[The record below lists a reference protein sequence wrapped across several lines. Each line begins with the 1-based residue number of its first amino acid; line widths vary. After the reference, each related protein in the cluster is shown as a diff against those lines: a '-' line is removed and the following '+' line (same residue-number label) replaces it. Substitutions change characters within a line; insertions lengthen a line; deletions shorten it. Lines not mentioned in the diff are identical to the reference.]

1 MKNYKNFLKELPSKT
16 VVLACGRFN
25 PPTLAH
31 EVLVRSVKKLAEQ
44 KSADHVI
51 YASNI
56 SDAKKNPLLVEKKL
70 QYLDLVFP
78 KTNFVESSDNLGDQI
93 KKLKESYKNVIVV
106 TSADK
111 AQSLSKYDVQTIS
124 ISDKDPDLD
133 DTIKTLASKGLY
145 EDFKKKLPTSIRE
158 LDSRRL
164 MNDIRQA
171 TGLDVLK
178 EELNLVK
185 DQVREQYFRGEIFN
199 VDDIVESEDTVYKI
213 VKRGSNH
220 LLVQNEE
227 GRIVSKWIQDVKVTT
242 KEFMVKEDL
251 TDKTLKPTDKI
262 KVARIIATMLGVENA
277 ETSSNPELLV
287 NTALRRV
294 RNKALNADGMKILD
308 KMLALATEV
317 GIEYDTSL
325 KPNKLKE
332 SLKKDPS
339 PEEDKE
345 DDVTGVHKANEVG
358 HTLDKTGND
367 HLRRRK
373 VASFMETYDADY
385 QDMVKRV
392 GKLAKEGPRK
402 TVWDAQKRVYKTV
415 PINVHPDTVAA
426 QKEADDHQKSIKE
439 DCGCEEHEHQFCPEC
454 GQETCM
460 CANPGQHTEDNLED
474 QLAQELDL
482 SDEQIDHIVD
492 STSDD
497 DILDVYDDEEFS
509 VIDPETGEEI
519 EEEPELAEQTILEV
533 LSRSERMRARVR
545 FAKTKA
551 KRERKAEI
559 ALKTRSSSKVI
570 NKRSRRLAIKL
581 MKKRLL
587 RGRDVNK
594 ISVGEKERIERA
606 LAKRKAVIN
615 RVAMKLAPRVRRIE
629 SARLTHSKYTKGTP
643 NVSF

>member
-44 KSADHVI
+44 KGADHVI
-51 YASNI
+51 YASTV

-133 DTIKTLASKGLY
+133 DSVKTLATKGLY

-171 TGLDVLK
+171 SGLDVLK

-185 DQVREQYFRGEIFN
+185 DQVREQYFHGQIFN
-199 VDDIVESEDTVYKI
+199 VDDIVESEDIVYKI

-220 LLVQNEE
+220 LLVQSEE
-227 GRIVSKWIQDVKVTT
+227 GRIVSKWIQDVKVTA
-242 KEFMVKEDL
+242 KEFMLKEDL

-308 KMLALATEV
+308 KMLSLATEV

-325 KPNKLKE
+325 KPTKLKE
-332 SLKKDPS
+332 SVKKEPS
-339 PEEDKE
+339 PEEDK
-345 DDVTGVHKANEVG
+345 DDDITGIHKADEVG
-358 HTLDKTGND
+358 SSLDKTGD
-367 HLRRRK
+367 DQLRRRK
-373 VASFMETYDADY
+373 VASFAETYDADY

-415 PINVHPDTVAA
+415 PINVHPATHAA

-439 DCGCEEHEHQFCPEC
+439 ESEEHEHEFCPEC

-497 DILDVYDDEEFS
+497 EILDVYDDEEFS

-587 RGRDVNK
+587 RGRDINK

-606 LAKRKAVIN
+606 LSKRKAVIN

-629 SARLTHSKYTKGTP
+629 SARLSHSKYTKGSP